1 MNFFTYILFFIC
13 ICTQSIYA
21 QCSES
26 ANVWNDSW
34 TSCQISPNPNIEEP
48 LNIGSLHIWNANRI
62 AESHLGAKDVIID
75 FSEDG
80 ENWIE
85 LGNFN
90 FPQANESEVYEGF
103 DGPDFEGISVRKILF
118 TVLNTHN
125 TTNNCA
131 SIAEVQF
138 ELAEKEIEEEEEE
151 IIIPVIEE
159 EVIVEVP
166 VVEEEV
172 TSPVIEEEV
181 IVGVPVIEEEVVT
194 PAIEEEVIIEAPITE
209 EEAININE
217 ELEEEIEFG
226 GVYPNPFETEITIT
240 GAANSTARIYDIAG
254 NLLMNR
260 IIAEDNSSLDL
271 TNLST
276 GLYYIIITLPEKVTA
291 YKIIKQ

>member
-1 MNFFTYILFFIC
+1 MKFFTYILFFIC
-13 ICTQSIYA
+13 IYTQSIHA

-26 ANVWNDSW
+26 SNVWNNSW
-34 TSCQISPNPNIEEP
+34 TSCQISPNPNIARADSHWLLYEFEEP

-172 TSPVIEEEV
+172 TI
-181 IVGVPVIEEEVVT
+181 
-194 PAIEEEVIIEAPITE
+194 PAIEEEVVIEAPITE

-260 IIAEDNSSLDL
+260 IIDEDSTSLDL